1 MARTVPLL
9 SLAVTAALAGGL
21 LTGCTGDDEP
31 AASGPA
37 AAGAVRVGV
46 LFPGSLSDD
55 GFMESAYLGYQRA
68 EQAQAGKVAFSKVE
82 QVATADFEA
91 ALVRFAGQSD
101 LVIALGGQTDAAVR
115 LVAPKFPKVKFVEI
129 GGPADGEPLANL
141 ALYDPQQ
148 AQAAFLSGAASALL
162 TTTNKVGFVGGAEL
176 PAIVNAAKEYANGAA
191 VAKPGVQVL
200 APQYVGDFNDVAK
213 AKQSALADYSAGADV
228 LGQILNLGKKG
239 LAQGATQAKAKL
251 IGGPIPHDCATDA
264 AYAGFVKT
272 DVGAE
277 IEYAVEQVVAGGWKA
292 ENVKFGLT
300 AAKPQNDI
308 ILCAAPAGVQEKLD
322 AIKADITSG
331 KISTL

>member
-9 SLAVTAALAGGL
+9 SLAVTAVLAGGL
-21 LTGCTGDDEP
+21 LTGCGGDPE
-31 AASGPA
+31 PA

-68 EQAQAGKVAFSKVE
+68 EQAQAGKVTFSKVE

-101 LVIALGGQTDAAVR
+101 LVVSLGGQTDAAVR
-115 LVAPKFPKVKFVEI
+115 LVAPRFPKVKFVEI
-129 GGPADGEPLANL
+129 GGPADGKPLANL

-162 TTTNKVGFVGGAEL
+162 TRSNKVGFVGGAEL
-176 PAIVNAAKEYANGAA
+176 PAIVNAATEYANGAA
-191 VAKPGVQVL
+191 LAKPGVQVL
-200 APQYVGDFNDVAK
+200 TPQYVGDFNDVAK

-239 LAQGATQAKAKL
+239 LAQGAAQSNTKL
-251 IGGPIPHDCATDA
+251 IGGPIPHDCATDPV
-264 AYAGFVKT
+264 YAGFVKT

-277 IEYAVEQVVAGGWKA
+277 IEYAVEHVLAGTWKP

-300 AAKPQNDI
+300 ATKPQNDI
-308 ILCAAPAGVQEKLD
+308 VLCDADPAVQAALD
-322 AIKADITSG
+322 TIKADIASG
-331 KISTL
+331 KISTR

>member
-1 MARTVPLL
+1 MARTVPLVA
-9 SLAVTAALAGGL
+9 LALTLALAGCG
-21 LTGCTGDDEP
+21 
-31 AASGPA
+31 AAEETA
-37 AAGAVRVGV
+37 AADNSTPRVGV

-68 EQAQAGKVAFSKVE
+68 EKTYAGKATFSKVE

-91 ALVRFAGQSD
+91 ALVRFASASD
-101 LVIALGGQTDAAVR
+101 LVISLGGQTDAAVR
-115 LVAPKFPKVKFVEI
+115 LVAPRFPNVKFVEI
-129 GGPADGEPLANL
+129 GGPADGAPLANL

-148 AQAAFLSGAASALL
+148 AQAAFLAGAASALL
-162 TTTNKVGFVGGAEL
+162 TETGKVGFVGGAEL

-191 VAKPGVQVL
+191 AADPAVQVI

-239 LAQGATQAKAKL
+239 LAQAAAQEKTAL
-251 IGGPIPHDCATDA
+251 IGGPIPHDCATDT

-277 IEYAVEQVVAGGWKA
+277 IEYALEHVVAGTWKP

-300 AAKPQNDI
+300 AEKPQNDI
-308 ILCAAPAGVQEKLD
+308 ILCDKDAAVQAKLD
-322 AIKADITSG
+322 AIKADIAAG
-331 KISTL
+331 KITTL

>member
-1 MARTVPLL
+1 MARTVPLI
-9 SLAVTAALAGGL
+9 AALSVAVVLAGCGSAEEATTEKADK
-21 LTGCTGDDEP
+21 LT
-31 AASGPA
+31 
-37 AAGAVRVGV
+37 VGV

-68 EQAQAGKVAFSKVE
+68 EKTYADKATFSKVE

-91 ALVRFAGQSD
+91 ALVRFASASD
-101 LVIALGGQTDAAVR
+101 LVISLGGQTDAAVR

-129 GGPADGEPLANL
+129 GGPADGKPLENL

-148 AQAAFLSGAASALL
+148 AQAAFLAGAASALL
-162 TTTNKVGFVGGAEL
+162 TETGKVGFVGGAEL

-191 VAKPGVQVL
+191 AADPKVQVL

-239 LAQGATQAKAKL
+239 LAQAAAQEKTAL
-251 IGGPIPHDCATDA
+251 IGGPIPHDCATDT

-277 IEYAVEQVVAGGWKA
+277 IEFALEHVVAGTWKP

-300 AAKPQNDI
+300 AATPHNDI
-308 ILCAAPAGVQEKLD
+308 TLCEADAAIQAKLD
-322 AIKADITSG
+322 AIKADITAG
-331 KISTL
+331 KINTL